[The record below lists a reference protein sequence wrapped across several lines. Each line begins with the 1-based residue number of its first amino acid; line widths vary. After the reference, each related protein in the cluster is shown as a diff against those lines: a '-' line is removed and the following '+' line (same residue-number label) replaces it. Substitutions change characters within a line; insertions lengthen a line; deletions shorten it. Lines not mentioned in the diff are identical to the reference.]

1 MFLYC
6 YGSQKQLGGAA
17 SFILMKKTV
26 LTVEPELDP
35 ILELHIATT
44 TDKYHAFS
52 AAAAATTTVL
62 RYITT

>member
-44 TDKYHAFS
+44 DKYHAFS
-52 AAAAATTTVL
+52 AAAAADTTTVL